1 MLTNSQIAHNSIKP
15 FKEDLHSKIYDA
27 LEKIESGSFRDIA
40 AELGLEEAQVWKR
53 LSEMEKAGK
62 IENFDT
68 KLCPKS
74 QRPVSVWRIKKEKL
88 Q

>member
-1 MLTNSQIAHNSIKP
+1 MHTNSQIAHESIKP
-15 FKEDLHSKIYDA
+15 YKEDLHSKIYDA

-40 AELGLEEAQVWKR
+40 AVLGLEEQQVWKR
-53 LSEMEKAGK
+53 LSEMEKSGK
-62 IENFDT
+62 IENFET

-74 QRPVSVWRIKKEKL
+74 HRPVSVWRIKKEKL